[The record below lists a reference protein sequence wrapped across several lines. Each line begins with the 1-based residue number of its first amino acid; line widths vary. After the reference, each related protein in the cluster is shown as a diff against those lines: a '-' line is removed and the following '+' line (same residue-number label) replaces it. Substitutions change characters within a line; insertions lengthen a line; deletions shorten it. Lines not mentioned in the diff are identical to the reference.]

1 MCRIPSR
8 VGAHFGVLSRLLV
21 VRSRN
26 DQFRLKED
34 SDSRQPTAICNTAD
48 YRFFYC
54 RNGEMGSYCDVTID
68 VGDPFSPHSPAISGY
83 CRVPSIHFYRPL
95 YLDMYIDRKV
105 FIHYWFACRC
115 RMKWTE
121 RSPSW
126 VWSPPWRMTAAL
138 WPAEPWLRF
147 WPAVSSRTNGACKS
161 SVSIFN
167 DGDVARFHNSSDD
180 DNTNMA
186 ILRDAVGWRRREK
199 SVYSH

>member
-83 CRVPSIHFYRPL
+83 CRVPSIHLYWPL

-105 FIHYWFACRC
+105 FIYSLSICVQVSDEVNGTLSKLSLIPAMEDDGRIVTCRAL
-115 RMKWTE
+115 TPLLAGGFVE
-121 RSPSW
+121 DE
-126 VWSPPWRMTAAL
+126 WRMQV
-138 WPAEPWLRF
+138 F
-147 WPAVSSRTNGACKS
+147 CKY
-161 SVSIFN
+161 IQ
-167 DGDVARFHNSSDD
+167 
-180 DNTNMA
+180 
-186 ILRDAVGWRRREK
+186 
-199 SVYSH
+199 